1 MLTEDNETKP
11 NALADLM
18 KGKLAITVPGDAFRE
33 LAYSAP
39 AVDDI
44 ISLTVTDDG
53 VLIMEA
59 CNQLRYVKHSIGG
72 KDHSSG
78 MVHITGRHLETLLRC
93 YGESVRVSVK
103 GASLLVVGGQLQAR
117 VPMVKGS
124 VNRPQ
129 PGMSLGSIALDF
141 AQIQEPIKRVA
152 RVAWGTGSGGNGGI
166 TQYDFSCIQLISE
179 PDRLSVYGADR
190 RLFARASLMKASPF
204 VGTFLLPR
212 KAVDVI
218 MAFRSP
224 SAEAALEFFERAVGI
239 MFHDGVRSVNLMVME
254 YNGQFPNCAGNEV
267 SSGVTSMT
275 APGPE
280 LVALLDMA
288 RRHAK
293 RLDIDLVRDRGE
305 QSVTFTSKEE
315 DGGGVVKASP
325 RFSWQGED
333 VRRLGLNAKSLYQAV
348 SAAGDG
354 EVTILL
360 NGKDGKVGVVVG
372 DDSFNATIAPY
383 SPAEER

>member
-1 MLTEDNETKP
+1 MLAEDNDTKP
-11 NALADLM
+11 NALADLT

-39 AVDDI
+39 AADDI
-44 ISLTVTDDG
+44 ISLAVTDDG
-53 VLIMEA
+53 VLLMEA
-59 CNQLRYVKHSIGG
+59 CNQMRYVKHSIAGTGHVSG
-72 KDHSSG
+72 K
-78 MVHITGRHLETLLRC
+78 VHITGANLETLLRC
-93 YGESVRVSVK
+93 HEGSVHVFAK
-103 GASLLVVGGQLQAR
+103 GASLLVAGGQLQAR
-117 VPMVKGS
+117 VPIVSGS

-129 PGMSLGSIALDF
+129 PGMPLGSIALDF
-141 AQIQEPIKRVA
+141 GQIQEPIRKVA
-152 RVAWGTGSGGNGGI
+152 RVAWGSGSGNGGGI
-166 TQYDFSCIQLISE
+166 TPYDFNCIQMISE
-179 PDRLSVYGADR
+179 PHRLSVYGADR

-204 VGTFLLPR
+204 VGSFLLPR

-218 MAFRSP
+218 TAFRSP
-224 SAEAALEFFERAVGI
+224 SAEAVLEFFERAVGV
-239 MFHDGVRSVNLMVME
+239 MFHDGVRSVHLMIME
-254 YNGQFPNCAGNEV
+254 YVGQFPNCAGNEV
-267 SSGVTSMT
+267 SSGVTSLT

-280 LVALLDMA
+280 LVGLLDMA

-293 RLDIDLVRDRGE
+293 RLDIDLVRDRVE
-305 QSVTFTSKEE
+305 QSVTFTSRNE

-333 VRRLGLNAKSLYQAV
+333 VRRLGVNAKSLYQAV

-360 NGKDGKVGVVVG
+360 NGKDGKVGVVVADG
-372 DDSFNATIAPY
+372 SFNATIAPY